1 MPPPERLDE
10 DVHPLTR
17 DWADRINNR
26 NVRAAFLQEPIDS
39 YTTAHDLRVWTGTW
53 NTNGKPPPPDL
64 DITPWLDVSSR
75 PDLVVV
81 GFQEIVPLTPGKVLM
96 QEDANATG
104 EWEAIIERTLNGTV
118 AAGEAKKAAAASAA
132 IVSAAPASAP
142 ATSSPSTFAWASFG
156 DGPPSGGAWEGQW
169 ASFNTPSASPPR
181 TPPPASSSGGDRPSY
196 VRLARKQLVGVYIT
210 VWATIDAASHAR
222 DVRVD
227 TVSTGVNLGVSV
239 LGNKGGAGVWLK
251 MYATPLVFIC
261 SHLSAGSKEGD
272 EAKRSEDYGEIA
284 SKLSFPAPLVAS
296 SDGTAERAATVGDA
310 FAAIWIGDLNYRL
323 NLPDDVVRSA
333 VAAGAHA
340 SLLGSDQLVLEQA
353 AGRAFRGWT
362 EAPVTFPPTY
372 KYRPGT
378 NTYSGSGDVGG
389 EDGDAGG
396 EEGGVKVS
404 AKEEKK
410 KRTPAWCD
418 RILWRGKD
426 VAQESY
432 DAVSALTASDHK
444 PVRATFRVTARELMP
459 ERLQATLQEARRRL
473 DAAEMASQP
482 RCTLEN
488 AQADFGELRFAEP
501 KSTTFRLVN
510 TGDVAATWRFVSAV
524 PGATD
529 PAPPWISLSPARGKL
544 LPGEEVEIAA
554 VACVR
559 GGGAGGPAALAGAA
573 SAAAGATSSV
583 TASGLASSS
592 ASGLASGVAS
602 AASAATTDASGSPSA
617 TGSAGPGSERDSPRF
632 ASDFDARP
640 GASAAGSIA
649 EAARLAQARAVSS
662 GIARAADGGGV
673 SVVSPGRRPGRPD
686 AAESRGAE
694 APLGAVAGVANSL
707 GRGHPRPVDA
717 ILVLHLEGGRDFFLT
732 VGGTLAPT
740 VFGRALGSLPS
751 ASFPPGVPAPVA
763 TLVDALFERGVRV
776 PGVFRPPA
784 RGTLAGLA
792 AIRAA
797 LDDAWTGG
805 AADLASLPG
814 VDCHEVAYALLALF
828 AATPRPLFA
837 AGTGANDNAT
847 ASAAA
852 AVDAMMT
859 PWAAAAV
866 AAARA
871 AAPGTPWTLAAPEV
885 AGKLP
890 AMSAV
895 DDALRARLPT
905 AERATLTHA
914 CALVRAALAEVRE
927 VRDGGERGAAAR
939 ILAQF
944 AEVWFPRATG
954 ANEAATRMGRMAMLG
969 VLCGA
974 HPAFLDGFDPM
985 ERTYVRE
992 TGEPAASATVS
1003 GGFAAGVGGGGFAPS
1018 AEVGGGG
1025 NLIDFGRIFKSGP
1038 ARADGTLRARTTLL
1052 RVDAPSS
1059 PPGARST
1066 ASLG

>member
-1 MPPPERLDE
+1 MKGAFKSFFGVPSGSSGGGSGTSGWEDFSTFSNTPPIASDARSAPMPPPERLDE

-104 EWEAIIERTLNGTV
+104 EWEAIIERALNGTV

-156 DGPPSGGAWEGQW
+156 DGPPSGGAGEGQW
-169 ASFNTPSASPPR
+169 ASFNPPSASPPR
-181 TPPPASSSGGDRPSY
+181 SPPPASSSGGDRPSY

-459 ERLQATLQEARRRL
+459 ERYRRRFRRRVGGWTRRRWP
-473 DAAEMASQP
+473 QP
-482 RCTLEN
+482 LRTRRE
-488 AQADFGELRFAEP
+488 ADFGDCAAT

-510 TGDVAATWRFVSAV
+510 TGASPRRGDSCRA
-524 PGATD
+524 GATA
-529 PAPPWISLSPARGKL
+529 APPWISLSPRATPTGRG
-544 LPGEEVEIAA
+544 VEIAA

-559 GGGAGGPAALAGAA
+559 AGRPGTRGAAGAA

-583 TASGLASSS
+583 TASG
-592 ASGLASGVAS
+592 GVEWRRVWRRVWRQPRPPLRPTRAVPVRDGVRGAGS
-602 AASAATTDASGSPSA
+602 TVAAVG
-617 TGSAGPGSERDSPRF
+617 
-632 ASDFDARP
+632 DFDARP
-640 GASAAGSIA
+640 GASAAGPSPRRA
-649 EAARLAQARAVSS
+649 FAQARAASS
-662 GIARAADGGGV
+662 GIARAADRGACLSLRRRPSTRRGGVARGGG
-673 SVVSPGRRPGRPD
+673 
-686 AAESRGAE
+686 AA
-694 APLGAVAGVANSL
+694 GAVAGVANSL

-805 AADLASLPG
+805 AAGPRQPPGRGLPRG
-814 VDCHEVAYALLALF
+814 RVRAPRAVRRD
-828 AATPRPLFA
+828 AATALRC
-837 AGTGANDNAT
+837 GTGANDNAT

-890 AMSAV
+890 AMRAV
-895 DDALRARLPT
+895 DDALRARLPA

-1025 NLIDFGRIFKSGP
+1025 NLIDF
-1038 ARADGTLRARTTLL
+1038 
-1052 RVDAPSS
+1052 
-1059 PPGARST
+1059 
-1066 ASLG
+1066 